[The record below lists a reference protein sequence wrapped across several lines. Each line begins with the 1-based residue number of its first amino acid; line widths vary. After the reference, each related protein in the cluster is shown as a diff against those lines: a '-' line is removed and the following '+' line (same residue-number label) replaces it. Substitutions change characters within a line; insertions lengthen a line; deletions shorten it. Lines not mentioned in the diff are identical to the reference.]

1 MLAPGPSRG
10 QGGQARAVRRRRHFT
25 TIGFRRLRDP
35 RPVRQGET
43 VDYPTVA
50 RLDINEVLNAIAS
63 VGAAPVVPVRPLS
76 GGAVGAWAVRR
87 PNGETSVLTWRGP
100 RRGEDEVASAQRI
113 TELVTIAR
121 AHGIPAPR
129 YEDVVALPDGGV
141 VILQEFVAGMR
152 PASGR
157 QVVASLLELS
167 ERRRSVLSGTG
178 YEKEGTALY
187 LRQDGPGF
195 CLHGPLR
202 DHDRRTRR
210 LLEWIEDVGSAT
222 DDVVVGTDLVHFDYH
237 LGNVLVSADDAS
249 EVVAIVD
256 WDGAGNGD
264 VALDGVI
271 LALDLV
277 LYNAEPAVV
286 DQIVDHLSA
295 TTPLLDLRSYWAH
308 GLLRLVDWRL
318 RHSPQDDLAW
328 LPRAEQL
335 AGV

>member
-1 MLAPGPSRG
+1 VG
-10 QGGQARAVRRRRHFT
+10 
-25 TIGFRRLRDP
+25 
-35 RPVRQGET
+35 
-43 VDYPTVA
+43 YPTVA
-50 RLDINEVLNAIAS
+50 RLDINEILNAMAS
-63 VGAAPVVPVRPLS
+63 VGAVPVVPVRQLS

-87 PNGETSVLTWRGP
+87 PNGETSVLTWRGTT
-100 RRGEDEVASAQRI
+100 RGSDGASFAQRI

-141 VILQEFVAGMR
+141 VVLQEFVAGTR
-152 PASGR
+152 PAPGR
-157 QVVASLLELS
+157 RVVAQLLQLS
-167 ERRRSVLSGTG
+167 EHRRGVLSGTG
-178 YEKEGTALY
+178 HEKEGMPLY

-210 LLEWIEDVGSAT
+210 LLGWIEDVGSAT
-222 DDVVVGTDLVHFDYH
+222 DDIVVGTDLVHFDYH
-237 LGNVLVSADDAS
+237 LGNVLVAPDDAS
-249 EVVAIVD
+249 QVVGIVD
-256 WDGAGNGD
+256 WDGARNGD
-264 VALDGVI
+264 VALDGVT

-277 LYNAEPAVV
+277 LCNAGPHVV
-286 DQIVDHLSA
+286 DQIVDHLKA

-318 RHSPQDDLAW
+318 RHSPDDDLAW

-335 AGV
+335 AGI

>member
-1 MLAPGPSRG
+1 LTVPE
-10 QGGQARAVRRRRHFT
+10 
-25 TIGFRRLRDP
+25 RRLRDL
-35 RPVRQGET
+35 RRMRQGDT

-50 RLDINEVLNAIAS
+50 RLEINEVLDAMAS

-100 RRGEDEVASAQRI
+100 TRGQDGVALAHRI
-113 TELVTIAR
+113 AELVTIAR

-129 YEDVVALPDGGV
+129 YEDVVALPNGGAV
-141 VILQEFVAGMR
+141 VLQEFVAGTR
-152 PASGR
+152 PAPR
-157 QVVASLLELS
+157 RRVVAELLQLS
-167 ERRRSVLSGTG
+167 ERRRGVLSGTG
-178 YEKEGTALY
+178 HEKDGTRLY

-210 LLEWIEDVGSAT
+210 LLGWIEDVGSAT

-237 LGNVLVSADDAS
+237 LGNVLVAADDAS
-249 EVVAIVD
+249 EVVGIVD

-264 VALDGVI
+264 VGVDGVT

-277 LYNAEPAVV
+277 LCNAEPLVV

-295 TTPLLDLRSYWAH
+295 TTPLLDLQSYWAH

-318 RHSPQDDLAW
+318 RHSPDDDLTW